1 MRGDLIMPRDP
12 GYDDAPPQA
21 GQPETGRRRWAVL
34 AVVSAAQF
42 LTVLD
47 LWVVNIAL
55 PALQRDFA
63 PAMLSDVSWILGVY
77 AIVLAALLLPA
88 GRAADSIGRRECFLA
103 GLVVFGIASLGCAVA
118 PDLPALIACRAL
130 QAAGAALLM
139 PTSLGLALSV
149 FPSHQRGTAVGV
161 WAGVGAV
168 AAGSGPVL
176 GGLLVESS
184 WRWIFLIN
192 LPVIL
197 ATLAAGVAVLPRPG
211 NVRSGV
217 RGGQRP
223 GWRIDGVGTLL
234 VLGAVGLVC
243 TALTEAPGWPPSR
256 TWPVLAA
263 GLVLAAVFVA
273 HIRRHPDPL
282 VAPRLFS
289 ARAFSAGAAGLVAYY
304 VGFAAMLLG
313 TTLLLTVQWHFS
325 VLLAAASIAPGP
337 ITAGIVSPFSG
348 RLSARFGL
356 RSTVVAGAVL
366 FAAAGAWPL
375 ASAGDRPAYA
385 AVVLPSMLLWGMAN
399 ALIQPSLFASAG
411 AAPRAELAS
420 ASAVLATA
428 RQLGSAL
435 GVAIFVA
442 ALGAHP
448 AKGLAGFDRAWI
460 VILITAAMTAFA
472 GLATGRR
479 LVRVPEVAAKT
490 KTAGDAV
497 QARFH
502 RQQTATSAARRSP
515 LHWIPAW
522 LRPDRLLD
530 HRPPPT
536 ARGKTVVLRDGS
548 AVLIRQVH
556 SADAPLLADGFTRLS
571 AQSRQMRFLTRKKEL
586 SPAELRYFTD
596 LDHHDHEALGALD
609 HADGRGV
616 GIARYVR
623 DAQDPHAAEIA
634 VTIIDDWQ
642 GRGLGTELLAQLTD
656 RARQEGIRC
665 FTALVAEDNKAIA
678 GLLRN
683 VSAELVRRGPGTA
696 EYEITL
702 APGEEHSPG
711 LRVRS
716 RDDPPIHLPNPAAP
730 ESAAITM
737 SPKRARPKPA
747 APAARRIL

>member
-1 MRGDLIMPRDP
+1 MTTSAGIATAPSGEPAAAVRGDLIMPGDP
-12 GYDDAPPQA
+12 GYDNAPPQA
-21 GQPETGRRRWAVL
+21 EQPETGRRRWAVL

-42 LTVLD
+42 LIILD

-55 PALQRDFA
+55 PALQHDFA
-63 PAMLSDVSWILGVY
+63 PATLSDVSWILDVY

-88 GRAADSIGRRECFLA
+88 GRAADRFGRRECFLA
-103 GLVVFGIASLGCAVA
+103 GLVVFGVASLGCAVA
-118 PDLPALIACRAL
+118 PELPALVACRAL
-130 QAAGAALLM
+130 QAAGAAMLM
-139 PTSLGLALSV
+139 PASLGLALSV

-176 GGLLVESS
+176 GGLLVASS

-197 ATLAAGVAVLPRPG
+197 ATLAAGVAILPRRG
-211 NVRSGV
+211 NARS
-217 RGGQRP
+217 GQRP

-243 TALTEAPGWPPSR
+243 TALTEAPGWPAAR
-256 TWPVLAA
+256 TGPVLAA
-263 GLVLAAVFVA
+263 GLVLAAAFVA
-273 HIRRHPDPL
+273 HIRHHPDPL

-289 ARAFSAGAAGLVAYY
+289 VRPFSAGAAGLVTYY
-304 VGFAAMLLG
+304 TGFATMLLG

-348 RLSARFGL
+348 RLSARFGT
-356 RSTVVAGAVL
+356 RSTVVAGAML

-375 ASAGDRPAYA
+375 ASAGNSPAYA
-385 AVVLPSMLLWGMAN
+385 AVVLPSMLLWGVAN
-399 ALIQPSLFASAG
+399 ALIQPSLFASAD

-428 RQLGSAL
+428 RQLGAAL

-442 ALGAHP
+442 VLGAHP
-448 AKGLAGFDRAWI
+448 ATGLAGFDRAWA
-460 VILITAAMTAFA
+460 VVLITAAMTAFA
-472 GLATGRR
+472 GLAIGRR
-479 LVRVPEVAAKT
+479 VISVPEVAARAE
-490 KTAGDAV
+490 TAGDAV
-497 QARFH
+497 HSRLH
-502 RQQTATSAARRSP
+502 RQPAATSAARRSP
-515 LHWIPAW
+515 LHWITTR
-522 LRPDRLLD
+522 LRSDHLLG
-530 HRPPPT
+530 HRPPPA

-586 SPAELRYFTD
+586 TPAELRYFTD

-623 DAQDPHAAEIA
+623 NAQDPHAAEIA

-642 GRGLGTELLAQLTD
+642 GRGLGTELLAQLSD

-665 FTALVAEDNKAIA
+665 FTALVAEDNKAIS

-683 VSAELVRRGPGTA
+683 MSADLVRRGPGTV
-696 EYEITL
+696 EYEIAL
-702 APGEEHSPG
+702 APREEDSPG
-711 LRVRS
+711 RR
-716 RDDPPIHLPNPAAP
+716 AP
-730 ESAAITM
+730 LT
-737 SPKRARPKPA
+737 R
-747 APAARRIL
+747 

>member
-1 MRGDLIMPRDP
+1 MTTSADIATAPSQELAAAVRGDLIMPGDP
-12 GYDDAPPQA
+12 GYDEAPPPA

-42 LTVLD
+42 LIILD

-55 PALQRDFA
+55 PALQHDFA
-63 PAMLSDVSWILGVY
+63 PATLSDVSWILDVY

-103 GLVVFGIASLGCAVA
+103 GLVVFGLASLGCAVA

-130 QAAGAALLM
+130 QAAGAAALM
-139 PTSLGLALSV
+139 PASLGLALSV
-149 FPSHQRGTAVGV
+149 FPAHLRDTAIGV

-192 LPVIL
+192 LPVVL
-197 ATLAAGVAVLPRPG
+197 ATLVAGVAILPRRG
-211 NVRSGV
+211 VQRS
-217 RGGQRP
+217 GQRP
-223 GWRIDGVGTLL
+223 GWRIDGVGTFL

-263 GLVLAAVFVA
+263 GLVMAAAFVT
-273 HIRRHPDPL
+273 HIRHHPDPL

-304 VGFAAMLLG
+304 TGFALMLLA

-325 VLLAAASIAPGP
+325 VLLAAVSIAPGP

-348 RLSARFGL
+348 RLSARFGM

-385 AVVLPSMLLWGMAN
+385 AVVLPSMLLWGVAN
-399 ALIQPSLFASAG
+399 ALIQPSLFASAA

-420 ASAVLATA
+420 GSAVLGTA
-428 RQLGSAL
+428 RQLGAAL

-442 ALGAHP
+442 VLGAHR
-448 AKGLAGFDRAWI
+448 ASSLAGFDRAWI
-460 VILITAAMTAFA
+460 VVLITAAMTAFA

-479 LVRVPEVAAKT
+479 LIRVPEVAARAET
-490 KTAGDAV
+490 SGSALP
-497 QARFH
+497 ARLH
-502 RQQTATSAARRSP
+502 RQPTATPAARRSP
-515 LHWIPAW
+515 LHWIPTW
-522 LRPDRLLD
+522 LRSGRRLG
-530 HRPPPT
+530 HRPPPA
-536 ARGKTVVLRDGS
+536 ARGKSVVLRDGS
-548 AVLIRQVH
+548 AVLIRQVQ
-556 SADAPLLADGFTRLS
+556 SADTPLLADGFARLS
-571 AQSRQMRFLTRKKEL
+571 AQSRHLRFLTIKKEL

-596 LDHHDHEALGALD
+596 VDHHDHEALGALD

-616 GIARYVR
+616 GIARYIR

-634 VTIIDDWQ
+634 ITIVDDWQ
-642 GRGLGTELLAQLTD
+642 GRGLGTELLSQLTD
-656 RARQEGIRC
+656 RAQQEGIRC

-683 VSAELVRRGPGTA
+683 VRACLAGRGPGTV
-696 EYEITL
+696 EYEIAL
-702 APGEEHSPG
+702 APQEERGPG
-711 LRVRS
+711 RPAPLS
-716 RDDPPIHLPNPAAP
+716 R
-730 ESAAITM
+730 
-737 SPKRARPKPA
+737 
-747 APAARRIL
+747 

>member
-1 MRGDLIMPRDP
+1 MTTSTGVATAPSEEPAAAVRGDLIMPRDP

-42 LTVLD
+42 LTILD

-55 PALQRDFA
+55 PALRHDFA
-63 PAMLSDVSWILGVY
+63 PATLSDVSWILDVY

-103 GLVVFGIASLGCAVA
+103 GLVVFGVASLGCAVA
-118 PDLPALIACRAL
+118 PGLPALIACRAL
-130 QAAGAALLM
+130 QAAGAAVLM

-149 FPSHQRGTAVGV
+149 FPSRQRGTAVGV

-192 LPVIL
+192 VPVIL
-197 ATLAAGVAVLPRPG
+197 AALAAGVAILPRRG
-211 NVRSGV
+211 NVRGNNHAGE
-217 RGGQRP
+217 GGSRRP
-223 GWRIDGVGTLL
+223 GWRIDGVGTVL

-263 GLVLAAVFVA
+263 GLALAAAFVA

-289 ARAFSAGAAGLVAYY
+289 ARPFSAGAAGLVTYY
-304 VGFAAMLLG
+304 MGFAAMLLG

-348 RLSARFGL
+348 RLSVRFGL

-385 AVVLPSMLLWGMAN
+385 AVVLPSMLLWGVAN

-420 ASAVLATA
+420 GSAVLATA

-442 ALGAHP
+442 VLGAHP
-448 AKGLAGFDRAWI
+448 AKDLAGFDRAWI
-460 VILITAAMTAFA
+460 VVLITATMTAFA

-479 LVRVPEVAAKT
+479 LVRVPEVAAKAET
-490 KTAGDAV
+490 PGEAV
-497 QARFH
+497 QARLH
-502 RQQTATSAARRSP
+502 RQSTATSAARRSP

-522 LRPDRLLD
+522 LRPDRLLG
-530 HRPPPT
+530 HRPPPA

-596 LDHHDHEALGALD
+596 IDHHDHEALGALD
-609 HADGRGV
+609 HNDGRGV

-623 DAQDPHAAEIA
+623 DAEDAHAAEIA

-642 GRGLGTELLAQLTD
+642 GRGLGTELLAQLAD
-656 RARQEGIRC
+656 RARQEGVHR

-683 VSAELVRRGPGTA
+683 VSAELVRYGPGTV

-702 APGEEHSPG
+702 APGEEYSPG
-711 LRVRS
+711 WLAPLS
-716 RDDPPIHLPNPAAP
+716 R
-730 ESAAITM
+730 
-737 SPKRARPKPA
+737 
-747 APAARRIL
+747 

>member
-1 MRGDLIMPRDP
+1 MSSRAVTSATTRLAGRTA
-12 GYDDAPPQA
+12 GGQA
-21 GQPETGRRRWAVL
+21 EQAETGRRRWAVL

-42 LTVLD
+42 LIILD

-55 PALQRDFA
+55 PALQQDFA
-63 PAMLSDVSWILGVY
+63 PATLSDVSWILDVY

-88 GRAADSIGRRECFLA
+88 GRAADSIGRRKCFLA
-103 GLVVFGIASLGCAVA
+103 GLVVFGVASLGCAVA

-130 QAAGAALLM
+130 QAAGAAVLM
-139 PTSLGLALSV
+139 PASLGLALSV

-192 LPVIL
+192 VPVIL
-197 ATLAAGVAVLPRPG
+197 ATLAAGVAILPRRG
-211 NVRSGV
+211 NV
-217 RGGQRP
+217 RGGQRDGRRP
-223 GWRIDGVGTLL
+223 GWRIDGVGTVL

-289 ARAFSAGAAGLVAYY
+289 VRPFRAGAAGLVTYY
-304 VGFAAMLLG
+304 AGFAAMLLG

-325 VLLAAASIAPGP
+325 VLQAAVSIAPGP

-348 RLSARFGL
+348 RLSARFGI

-375 ASAGDRPAYA
+375 ASAGGRPAYA
-385 AVVLPSMLLWGMAN
+385 AVVLPSMLLWGVAN
-399 ALIQPSLFASAG
+399 ALIQPSLFASADTT
-411 AAPRAELAS
+411 PRAELAS
-420 ASAVLATA
+420 GSAVLAMA

-442 ALGAHP
+442 VLGAHP
-448 AKGLAGFDRAWI
+448 ANSLAGFDRAWI
-460 VILITAAMTAFA
+460 VVLVTAAMTASA

-479 LVRVPEVAAKT
+479 LIRLPEAAAKAQ
-490 KTAGDAV
+490 TAGDAW
-497 QARFH
+497 QARLH
-502 RQQTATSAARRSP
+502 RQQTAPSAARRSP

-522 LRPDRLLD
+522 LRPDRPLG
-530 HRPPPT
+530 HRPPP
-536 ARGKTVVLRDGS
+536 AAGGKRVVLRDGS
-548 AVLIRQVH
+548 KVLIRQIQ

-571 AQSRQMRFLTRKKEL
+571 DQSRQMRFLTRKKEL
-586 SPAELRYFTD
+586 SPAELRYFTEI
-596 LDHHDHEALGALD
+596 DHHDHEALGALD
-609 HADGRGV
+609 HDDGRGV

-623 DAQDPHAAEIA
+623 DAEDPQAAEIA
-634 VTIIDDWQ
+634 VTIVDDWQ
-642 GRGLGTELLAQLTD
+642 GRGLGTELLAQLSD
-656 RARQEGIRC
+656 RARSEGIHR
-665 FTALVAEDNKAIA
+665 FTALVADDNAAVA
-678 GLLRN
+678 GLARN
-683 VSAELVRRGPGTA
+683 TSAELVRYGPGTA

-702 APGEEHSPG
+702 APGEEYSPG
-711 LRVRS
+711 WCAPLS
-716 RDDPPIHLPNPAAP
+716 R
-730 ESAAITM
+730 
-737 SPKRARPKPA
+737 
-747 APAARRIL
+747 